1 MERSSSIT
9 DTEAQQPP
17 AGKLC
22 LLLHLFTAVARHQKH
37 SLCCW
42 EMKNFQRRTEISPAA
57 RSRWFESKRPLQER
71 HRKNARPLSSGEDF
85 FFSADLQRA
94 VTLSQDVLFSS
105 LNLVPCNWAK
115 ASTLQLLLFSI
126 SVCSAYCITP
136 SLVQCNGSISL
147 PVSLTY
153 LLPQKKKRK
162 ISRPRFPNRDLS
174 VITVWNENCFL
185 LHRAKT
191 SEFKCTKSWW
201 KSPTSSTPWVR
212 PSVSVGHSTLTYFLY
227 WLWLDKKQTNS

>member
-1 MERSSSIT
+1 MERSSSST

-71 HRKNARPLSSGEDF
+71 HRKNARPLSSREDF
-85 FFSADLQRA
+85 LSADLQRA

-136 SLVQCNGSISL
+136 SLVQYNGSISL

-153 LLPQKKKRK
+153 LLPPKKRK
-162 ISRPRFPNRDLS
+162 KKVKYLGQDFQIVIYLS
-174 VITVWNENCFL
+174 LQSEMKTVFSFTEQRHRSSNARRVGESHQRALHREYNHLFL
-185 LHRAKT
+185 L
-191 SEFKCTKSWW
+191 
-201 KSPTSSTPWVR
+201 
-212 PSVSVGHSTLTYFLY
+212 VSRL
-227 WLWLDKKQTNS
+227 

>member
-1 MERSSSIT
+1 MERSSSST

-71 HRKNARPLSSGEDF
+71 HRKNARPLSSRED

-136 SLVQCNGSISL
+136 SLVQYNGSISL

-153 LLPQKKKRK
+153 LLPPQKRGKYLSQDFQIVIYLSLQSEMKTVFSFTEQRHR
-162 ISRPRFPNRDLS
+162 SSNARRVGESHQRALHREYNRL
-174 VITVWNENCFL
+174 FL
-185 LHRAKT
+185 LVTR
-191 SEFKCTKSWW
+191 
-201 KSPTSSTPWVR
+201 
-212 PSVSVGHSTLTYFLY
+212 L
-227 WLWLDKKQTNS
+227 

>member
-57 RSRWFESKRPLQER
+57 RSRWFKSKRPLQER
-71 HRKNARPLSSGEDF
+71 HRKNARPLSSRED
-85 FFSADLQRA
+85 FFSADVQRA

-136 SLVQCNGSISL
+136 SLVQYNGSISL

-153 LLPQKKKRK
+153 LLPPQKRGKYLSQDFQIVIYLSLQSEMKTVFSFTEQRHR
-162 ISRPRFPNRDLS
+162 SSNARRVGESHQRALHREYNRL
-174 VITVWNENCFL
+174 FL
-185 LHRAKT
+185 L
-191 SEFKCTKSWW
+191 
-201 KSPTSSTPWVR
+201 
-212 PSVSVGHSTLTYFLY
+212 VSRL
-227 WLWLDKKQTNS
+227 

>member
-1 MERSSSIT
+1 MERSSSST

-57 RSRWFESKRPLQER
+57 RSRWFKSKRPLQER
-71 HRKNARPLSSGEDF
+71 HRKNARPLSSRED
-85 FFSADLQRA
+85 FFSADVQRA

-136 SLVQCNGSISL
+136 SLVQYNGSISL

-153 LLPQKKKRK
+153 LLPKKKKRGK
-162 ISRPRFPNRDLS
+162 YLSQDFQIVIYLSLQSEMKTVFSFTEQRHRSSNARRVGESHQRALHREYNRL
-174 VITVWNENCFL
+174 FL
-185 LHRAKT
+185 LVTR
-191 SEFKCTKSWW
+191 
-201 KSPTSSTPWVR
+201 
-212 PSVSVGHSTLTYFLY
+212 L
-227 WLWLDKKQTNS
+227 

>member
-1 MERSSSIT
+1 MERSSSST

-71 HRKNARPLSSGEDF
+71 HRKNARPLSSRED

-136 SLVQCNGSISL
+136 SLVQYNGSISL

-153 LLPQKKKRK
+153 LLPPQKKRK
-162 ISRPRFPNRDLS
+162 KKEENISANIS
-174 VITVWNENCFL
+174 
-185 LHRAKT
+185 
-191 SEFKCTKSWW
+191 KSWFICHYSL
-201 KSPTSSTPWVR
+201 K
-212 PSVSVGHSTLTYFLY
+212 
-227 WLWLDKKQTNS
+227 

>member
-1 MERSSSIT
+1 MDRVEESAPRIIDQYHLTAAGVRCNLCPLGGSGLSQRKSWWEWNGPAAAQTPRLNNRLQENSVSYCIYLLPWHVTRNTVCVVGKWRISKERI
-9 DTEAQQPP
+9 
-17 AGKLC
+17 
-22 LLLHLFTAVARHQKH
+22 
-37 SLCCW
+37 
-42 EMKNFQRRTEISPAA
+42 EISPAA

-85 FFSADLQRA
+85 FSADVQRA

-136 SLVQCNGSISL
+136 SLVQYNGSISL

-153 LLPQKKKRK
+153 LLPKKKKEENISAK
-162 ISRPRFPNRDLS
+162 IS
-174 VITVWNENCFL
+174 
-185 LHRAKT
+185 
-191 SEFKCTKSWW
+191 KSWFICHYSL
-201 KSPTSSTPWVR
+201 K
-212 PSVSVGHSTLTYFLY
+212 
-227 WLWLDKKQTNS
+227 

>member
-1 MERSSSIT
+1 MERSSSST
-9 DTEAQQPP
+9 DTEAQQSP

-85 FFSADLQRA
+85 LSADVQRA

-153 LLPQKKKRK
+153 LLPPKKRGK
-162 ISRPRFPNRDLS
+162 YLGQDFQIVIYLSLQSEMKTVFSFTEQRHRSSNARRVGESHQRALHREYNRL
-174 VITVWNENCFL
+174 FL
-185 LHRAKT
+185 LVTR
-191 SEFKCTKSWW
+191 
-201 KSPTSSTPWVR
+201 
-212 PSVSVGHSTLTYFLY
+212 L
-227 WLWLDKKQTNS
+227 